1 MHTSW
6 PFGLDHL
13 GDAYRYRRREPM
25 KSRSPSR
32 SPVLWGLNRD
42 GTPYSS
48 GLGGQRSGGSGSGG
62 RGSGLGGRGSGL
74 DDGFGGR
81 GSGLDYGLG
90 GRGSGLNDGLGGRG
104 SGLDDG
110 LGGRGSGLDDGLGG
124 RGSGLDDGLGG
135 RSGVKFQGS
144 GSSRSLS
151 PSSGDDYSKNKHG
164 AWNDQLG
171 SDNSEDDKNKSGSGY
186 DDSLANERNKLIGD
200 GKVAA
205 LKNRIESQEALQDLE
220 NMKKRSKSVPPNE
233 GDIVKKAI
241 KPTTKSNPTTPLPD
255 LMSNLRHIKVSTVP
269 VPPKFGTLSFDSA
282 NTAQGPVVDG
292 PPCIL
297 CHKPITEKRCI
308 NHENFQY
315 HCWHFVCSFCF
326 KTLKETD
333 FMMAVDNKPY
343 CTNCFKRMFP

>member
-74 DDGFGGR
+74 DDG
-81 GSGLDYGLG
+81 LG
-90 GRGSGLNDGLGGRG
+90 GRGSGLE
-104 SGLDDG
+104 
-110 LGGRGSGLDDGLGG
+110 
-124 RGSGLDDGLGG
+124 DGLGG

-269 VPPKFGTLSFDSA
+269 VPVPPKFGTLSFDSA